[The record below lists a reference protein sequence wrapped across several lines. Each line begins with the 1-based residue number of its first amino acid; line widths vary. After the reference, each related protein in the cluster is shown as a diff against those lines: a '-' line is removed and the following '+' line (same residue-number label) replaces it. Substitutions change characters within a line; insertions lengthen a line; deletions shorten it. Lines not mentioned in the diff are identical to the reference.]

1 MFNTKS
7 KKEEPVIISPS
18 FQLPIILIVL
28 SFMLL
33 FFEYWFFTNN
43 SFFASF
49 SFFLLL
55 QSFTLRIKITN
66 DDFIVLQLGKEIR
79 TFPFKNWIS
88 WKFFF
93 PIIPGIFYFRE
104 KSSPHL
110 LPILFNPKQLKEEL
124 IKKKLTPWKLKI
136 IKIQTLPNHQNYLND
151 QYRNFRQ

>member
-1 MFNTKS
+1 MFKTKS
-7 KKEEPVIISPS
+7 KKDEPVIISPS
-18 FQLPIILIVL
+18 FQLPAILIIL

-33 FFEYWFFTNN
+33 FLDIGPLPTIV
-43 SFFASF
+43 FASF

-66 DDFIVLQLGKEIR
+66 DDFIVLQLGKVIR

-93 PIIPGIFYFRE
+93 PAIPGIFYFRE

-110 LPILFNPKQLKEEL
+110 LPILFNPKELKDEL
-124 IKKKLTPWKLKI
+124 IKRVETLE
-136 IKIQTLPNHQNYLND
+136 IKNS
-151 QYRNFRQ
+151 

>member
-1 MFNTKS
+1 MFNSKS
-7 KKEEPVIISPS
+7 KKEEPIIISPS

-33 FFEYWFFTNN
+33 FLKIGSLPTIV
-43 SFFASF
+43 SASF

-55 QSFTLRIKITN
+55 QSFTLRIKITS

-88 WKFFF
+88 WKFFL
-93 PIIPGIFYFRE
+93 PVIPGIFYFRE

-110 LPILFNPKQLKEEL
+110 LPILFNPKQLKDEL
-124 IKKKLTPWKLKI
+124 LKKVGSLEIK
-136 IKIQTLPNHQNYLND
+136 NS
-151 QYRNFRQ
+151 